1 MLNALFKP
9 LDTMVSTYG
18 IQTVLDLL
26 AVIAFQQEAA
36 ALDSSAPE
44 QWGHIRP
51 ALQKV
56 PQHKPPYTRR

>member
-36 ALDSSAPE
+36 ASDSSAAE
-44 QWGHIRP
+44 Q
-51 ALQKV
+51 
-56 PQHKPPYTRR
+56 